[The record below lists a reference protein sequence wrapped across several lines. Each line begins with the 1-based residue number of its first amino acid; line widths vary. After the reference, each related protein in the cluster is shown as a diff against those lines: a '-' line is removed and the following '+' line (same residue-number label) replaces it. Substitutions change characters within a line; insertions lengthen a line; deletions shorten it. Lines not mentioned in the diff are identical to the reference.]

1 MNGFDINELFNFET
15 DLLNLADDTPK
26 EAKKMLR
33 KEGTK
38 LKNKTVKNAKS
49 KVKVKTGAYVKGIKR
64 GKVYKYRDNGALSV
78 RVYGASPHAHLIEH
92 GHRQVTADGKEVGFV
107 EGKHVFEDTAKDFE
121 KEYYNDIDQFLND
134 LLDKV

>member
-1 MNGFDINELFNFET
+1 MNGFDITELFDFET
-15 DLLNLADDTPK
+15 ELLNLADDTPK

-64 GKVYKYRDNGALSV
+64 GKVYKYRGNDALSV

-121 KEYYNDIDQFLND
+121 KEYYDDIDQFLDD

>member
-15 DLLNLADDTPK
+15 DLLNLAEDTPK

-49 KVKVKTGAYVKGIKR
+49 KVKVKTGTYIKGIKR
-64 GKVYKYRDNGALSV
+64 GKVYKYRGNDALSV

-107 EGKHVFEDTAKDFE
+107 EGKHIFGDTAKNFE
-121 KEYYNDIDQFLND
+121 EEYYNDIDQFLDD